1 MFNKLKL
8 FRKSH
13 AEPDD
18 CVIRDYDYDA
28 LIRKYNPQL
37 PPKPWRFEQVP
48 NDTLI
53 GLCRFH
59 LQEALT
65 SPVIDQARHVED
77 NGRIIYGD
85 NVVGIVAY
93 ALDTVG
99 AEWFY
104 DMFYEYIIK
113 YTNKGLDIKSIN
125 LAMLLLEYT
134 SQQSVLIDFKKQ
146 TSNDNKG

>member
-1 MFNKLKL
+1 MFDKAKRSSKVQGKPGSRVKHGQN
-8 FRKSH
+8 
-13 AEPDD
+13 
-18 CVIRDYDYDA
+18 YDV

-37 PPKPWRFEQVP
+37 PPKPGRFKRVP
-48 NDTLI
+48 NIVLV
-53 GLCRFH
+53 GLCRVY
-59 LQEALT
+59 LQKTLAVPAIEQ
-65 SPVIDQARHVED
+65 SRHVAD
-77 NGRIIYGD
+77 NGRIHYDDDVAGLT
-85 NVVGIVAY
+85 AY